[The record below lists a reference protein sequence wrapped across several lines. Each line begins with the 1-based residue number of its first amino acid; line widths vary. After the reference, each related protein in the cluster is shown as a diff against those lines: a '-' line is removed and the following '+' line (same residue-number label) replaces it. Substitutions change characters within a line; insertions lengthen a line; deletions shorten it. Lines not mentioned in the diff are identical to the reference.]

1 MIIRPSVLT
10 FLHVRQTARKLSTH
24 TTTTTT
30 KHQPVITVIGGGNM
44 AEALLGGLQTKQYK
58 QLRYVEAI
66 HERLQYMR
74 KEYPGMTGLSADPK
88 DQDEALQDA
97 NVVVLAVKPH
107 QLREALPSI
116 VHSPSLSKS
125 SPPLFVSIVG
135 GVTISQMIQWMA
147 LNNKDD
153 SVGRLPPVVRCM
165 PNTPAFLG
173 EGAFGLYANASVN
186 QDQREL
192 TDQIMQAVAK
202 KTLWVEK
209 EALIDTVTGVSGSGP
224 AYFFLLME
232 ALQNA
237 GMEAGLTKE
246 ASKTLTIQ
254 TCLGAARMAQQEG
267 EDLASLRKKVTSPK
281 GTTEAA
287 IKTME
292 DNQVRKLMKDAVF
305 AATQRARELSD
316 ELDIE

>member
-1 MIIRPSVLT
+1 MIIRSSILT

-24 TTTTTT
+24 TT
-30 KHQPVITVIGGGNM
+30 KHQPVITFIGGGNM

-58 QLRYVEAI
+58 QLRYVEAMMND
-66 HERLQYMR
+66 YN
-74 KEYPGMTGLSADPK
+74 
-88 DQDEALQDA
+88 EALQDA

-135 GVTISQMIQWMA
+135 GVTVAQMIQWMA
-147 LNNKDD
+147 LNNA
-153 SVGRLPPVVRCM
+153 GLPPMVRCM

-173 EGAFGLYANASVN
+173 EGAFGLYANASVT

-209 EALIDTVTGVSGSGP
+209 E
-224 AYFFLLME
+224 F
-232 ALQNA
+232 
-237 GMEAGLTKE
+237 
-246 ASKTLTIQ
+246 
-254 TCLGAARMAQQEG
+254 
-267 EDLASLRKKVTSPK
+267 
-281 GTTEAA
+281 
-287 IKTME
+287 
-292 DNQVRKLMKDAVF
+292 
-305 AATQRARELSD
+305 
-316 ELDIE
+316 